1 MKILFSPVGS
11 SDPVSEERDPQT
23 GRITSIFEGSM
34 LQICRAEQ
42 PQMVWLYINDA
53 ENGFAAKKQACV
65 DALNALGGDLGAD
78 FEVQAIDRTESAGTN
93 ILSDFQQI
101 LSGIREDHQDA
112 EILLNASSASPVM
125 STAIQVLE
133 VSSGLDLKCV
143 TAEPVEI
150 PVPAELAGEPE
161 QASEEAEEAAEVPEE
176 AAEMTE
182 TANTEENT
190 SESDTPAGEAASA
203 EAVEDAAPAEP
214 EVPAEPDHTAA
225 VRENTVKM
233 LHVLIDAYDYRGA
246 LAVGK
251 AAGEL
256 IPQSFTGLL
265 EAAIL
270 RSSGRIPD
278 ALQSFRAQGQ
288 QALMPG
294 AGMIPEYYLMLDLY
308 LKQQRYTDF
317 MRALTPFMIEVFI
330 AAIRKQFQH
339 DVTQYMIYGSR
350 KWDENKLVL
359 TQMTGKFNE
368 TYTFHT
374 KPKPGKAGGF
384 VTTAHLSNFMENM
397 SVAKSHSHLILDT
410 LKLRQSAED
419 KLRNWANYTLQ
430 YASAEDFRRA
440 CALTAEELLAM
451 LRNYVRNYTDI
462 VLSDE
467 FLASYD
473 KINEKLKS
481 ML

>member
-1 MKILFSPVGS
+1 MKILFSPVGP
-11 SDPVSEERDPQT
+11 SDPISEERDPQT
-23 GRITSIFEGSM
+23 GRITSIFEGS
-34 LQICRAEQ
+34 LLRICRTEQ

-53 ENGFAAKKQACV
+53 ENGFAAKKQACT
-65 DALNALGGDLGAD
+65 DAMNALGGELGVD

-112 EILLNASSASPVM
+112 EILLNASSASAVM

-150 PVPAELAGEPE
+150 PVPAAISEVSEEDAEEPKA
-161 QASEEAEEAAEVPEE
+161 ASEEQEAADPETNFSDAE
-176 AAEMTE
+176 TPAADPPAETDAAEAE
-182 TANTEENT
+182 
-190 SESDTPAGEAASA
+190 PAA
-203 EAVEDAAPAEP
+203 EAAPAEP
-214 EVPAEPDHTAA
+214 ELPAEPDHTAV

-233 LHVLIDAYDYRGA
+233 LNVLIDAYDYRGA
-246 LAVGK
+246 LAVSK
-251 AAGEL
+251 MAGAQ
-256 IPQSFTGLL
+256 IPQCFTGLL

-270 RSSGRIPD
+270 RSSGRIPE

-288 QALMPG
+288 QSLMPG
-294 AGMIPEYYLMLDLY
+294 AGMIPEYYLLLTLY

-359 TQMTGKFNE
+359 KQMTGKFNE

-397 SVAKSHSHLILDT
+397 SVARSHSHMILDT

-467 FLASYD
+467 FLSSYD

>member
-1 MKILFSPVGS
+1 MKILFSPVGP
-11 SDPVSEERDPQT
+11 SDPISEERDPQT
-23 GRITSIFEGSM
+23 GRITSIYEGSL

-53 ENGFAAKKQACV
+53 ENGFAAKKQACT
-65 DALNALGGDLGAD
+65 DAMNALGGELGVD
-78 FEVQAIDRTESAGTN
+78 FDIQAIDRTDSAGTN

-112 EILLNASSASPVM
+112 EILLNASSASPLM

-150 PVPAELAGEPE
+150 PVPAAL
-161 QASEEAEEAAEVPEE
+161 SEVPEE
-176 AAEMTE
+176 
-182 TANTEENT
+182 
-190 SESDTPAGEAASA
+190 PAGESQTASDEQEDNGTTEELSEAAESA
-203 EAVEDAAPAEP
+203 SEAPAAVDGAESAADNAAPEP
-214 EVPAEPDHTAA
+214 ELPAEPDHTAA
-225 VRENTVKM
+225 IRENTVKM
-233 LHVLIDAYDYRGA
+233 LNVLIDAYDYRGA
-246 LAVGK
+246 LAVSK
-251 AAGEL
+251 AAGEQ
-256 IPQSFTGLL
+256 IPQSVLGLL
-265 EAAIL
+265 EATIL
-270 RSSGRIPD
+270 RSSGRIPE

-288 QALMPG
+288 QSLMPG
-294 AGMIPEYYLMLDLY
+294 AGMIPEYYLMLTLY

-397 SVAKSHSHLILDT
+397 AVPKSHSHLILDT

-467 FLASYD
+467 FISSYD
-473 KINEKLKS
+473 RINEKLKS